1 MYLRCSSWLLFA
13 VQPLF
18 GVEHSCHNLFKSR
31 LPAYS
36 TRVKHM
42 PKIAPKSSTLSN
54 PFIIF
59 FYNRMTRII
68 TVWFAWVLL
77 PLLLF
82 CFDLIPLPLTMVHSC
97 SLTWSQIFSLN
108 LQFASYFFTNNVFV
122 ICSLS
127 LLFELKI
134 VYNSHYY
141 FVWILLNSTLFFSP
155 CRNIVWKTGITRLIM
170 FYQ

>member
-1 MYLRCSSWLLFA
+1 MELMTFLQFNPCLVWSIHATIFLRVGFQHIQPESNICLRLL
-13 VQPLF
+13 QSPQ
-18 GVEHSCHNLFKSR
+18 HSL
-31 LPAYS
+31 
-36 TRVKHM
+36 
-42 PKIAPKSSTLSN
+42 TLSL
-54 PFIIF
+54 F
-59 FYNRMTRII
+59 FYNRMARMI
-68 TVWFAWVLL
+68 TVWFAWILL

-97 SLTWSQIFSLN
+97 SISWSQIFSLS
-108 LQFASYFFTNNVFV
+108 LQFALYFFTNTVFV

-141 FVWILLNSTLFFSP
+141 FVWILLNSSLFFFP

>member
-1 MYLRCSSWLLFA
+1 MTFFA

-36 TRVKHM
+36 TRVKHIRLLQS
-42 PKIAPKSSTLSN
+42 PQHSLTLSLV
-54 PFIIF
+54 
-59 FYNRMTRII
+59 FYNRMKRII
-68 TVWFAWVLL
+68 TIWFAWILL

-97 SLTWSQIFSLN
+97 SISWSQVFSLN

-141 FVWILLNSTLFFSP
+141 SVWILLNSSLFFFHAE
-155 CRNIVWKTGITRLIM
+155 I
-170 FYQ
+170 